1 VFTRTYTLAPQLQRA
16 AALNTEAKYEVR
28 VQQAGA
34 ATLATVLKNALPCTL
49 DFRLTTELTCV
60 VHGNS
65 LGRTNLIPRSAP
77 AHTPVHTSY
86 SQPPVPTH

>member
-34 ATLATVLKNALPCTL
+34 ATLATVLKWPLMAPFSPWMMRKLYGSIKDDREQGYPP
-49 DFRLTTELTCV
+49 
-60 VHGNS
+60 S
-65 LGRTNLIPRSAP
+65 LS
-77 AHTPVHTSY
+77 
-86 SQPPVPTH
+86 